1 MEATLHPAQAR
12 RVHDRSELLSL
23 LGGFEADAKGLAGV
37 EAAWLETLADDYLF
51 GVGHDD
57 TEVKDAWSGFYRRVS
72 GVYRPGR

>member
-51 GVGHDD
+51 GVAVADA
-57 TEVKDAWSGFYRRVS
+57 EAKNAWSGFYRRVS
-72 GVYRPGR
+72 GARRPRH